1 MRLLR
6 FGATLIASVPAF
18 AFRSH
23 FRVHGDSM
31 RPGLLHGDL
40 LHVLPRSWTPRGFQ
54 RGAVVVAMSPAE
66 RGVFWVKRVIG
77 LPGEFVWVADDGR
90 VFIDDVPLPN
100 VPSDDVLSD
109 NVPARDALE
118 SEPYR
123 AEAPARAQGSP
134 PWLCDHDEYFLMG
147 DNRADSNDSR
157 RYGPAPFGSI
167 VGRVWLRWPMRRGA
181 PIRGRAA

>member
-6 FGATLIASVPAF
+6 FGATLIAGAPAF

-66 RGVFWVKRVIG
+66 RGIFWVTRVVG
-77 LPGEFVWVADDGR
+77 LPGEFVAVSDDGR
-90 VFIDDVPLPN
+90 VFIDDVPLP
-100 VPSDDVLSD
+100 DA
-109 NVPARDALE
+109 PADEAQVDDALAVE
-118 SEPYR
+118 SRPSAER
-123 AEAPARAQGSP
+123 AGAQGSP

-157 RYGPAPFGSI
+157 RYGPVPLCSI
-167 VGRVWLRWPMRRGA
+167 VGRVWLSWPMRRAG
-181 PIRGRAA
+181 PVRERAA